1 MFLKGSVSSLFE
13 KPSFENTWYA
23 VAFPWQV
30 DGYKTPVDAVLNH
43 KESKSNKPFATRL
56 WGEPI
61 VIYRD
66 AQGELVALAD
76 VCPHR
81 SAPLSMG
88 FVENNELV
96 CQYHGWRFGES
107 GSCVGKYAPHVI
119 MFVLSLL
126 L

>member
-1 MFLKGSVSSLFE
+1 MCTVQ
-13 KPSFENTWYA
+13 P
-23 VAFPWQV
+23 
-30 DGYKTPVDAVLNH
+30 
-43 KESKSNKPFATRL
+43 
-56 WGEPI
+56 
-61 VIYRD
+61 

-107 GSCVGKYAPHVI
+107 GSCVGKYASHVI